1 VDVTSPG
8 GGDVRAARWAAW
20 VPEGLV
26 EAGGCISRGSRAP
39 HIALTWSH
47 SEADVHGLPRNE
59 RFFILVFGIINH
71 VACCS

>member
-26 EAGGCISRGSRAP
+26 EAGVAVATAGGRAL
-39 HIALTWSH
+39 LTS
-47 SEADVHGLPRNE
+47 P
-59 RFFILVFGIINH
+59 
-71 VACCS
+71 